1 MGRFCLLLW
10 IACFF
15 SSRICFSRHIS
26 AHIHGAVDAVYC
38 ANFLSQIDYIPM
50 WSFGDTVRTLV
61 TSDSFVDKIVT
72 TIVEYHTL
80 VVLIDQ
86 FVTFRGVS
94 SIGFYHVHYGISYR
108 LGVSFLCAFRSLVYY
123 MHHVDIRQT
132 ALSFLTECHK
142 EEEAIIAIP
151 EVPPLYGYHGEP
163 ILEGGDMRR
172 MQALQQS
179 RVFRLWKGSHHKE
192 VVKWKRLEIPG
203 LSGVLLIMQ
212 IILFDNLKNQRN
224 KRGNEKEVW
233 LRQKRVHNSYLPCVV
248 M

>member
-1 MGRFCLLLW
+1 
-10 IACFF
+10 
-15 SSRICFSRHIS
+15 
-26 AHIHGAVDAVYC
+26 
-38 ANFLSQIDYIPM
+38 M

-94 SIGFYHVHYGISYR
+94 SIGFYHVHSGISYR

-192 VVKWKRLEIPG
+192 VVKWKRLELPDHPIRQFEEPTKQKG
-203 LSGVLLIMQ
+203 E
-212 IILFDNLKNQRN
+212 R
-224 KRGNEKEVW
+224 KRGMVEAEKGTQLLPSMCCNVTCSPFAERVS
-233 LRQKRVHNSYLPCVV
+233 LKEHNHQKVI
-248 M
+248 